1 MSQGAFIISSYS
13 STALGT
19 VHPIR
24 VQPETL
30 GLQIGA
36 VANAAAAGTRVLPSA
51 QVSQGKRKKGL
62 NARTV
67 TFKFAPGAAP
77 AGYKPESPISLP
89 WLQGNAAFNGVF
101 AGQTGTYL
109 TADIVMVGK
118 SSETAR

>member
-1 MSQGAFIISSYS
+1 MSSGSFITSSYS

-24 VQPETL
+24 IQPETL
-30 GLQIGA
+30 ALQIGA
-36 VANAAAAGTRVLPSA
+36 VSNAAATGTRVLPSA
-51 QVSQGKRKKGL
+51 QVSKGKRSKGL

-89 WLQGNAAFNGVF
+89 WLQGNATFNSIF
-101 AGQTGTYL
+101 AGQTGSYL

-118 SSETAR
+118 SNETAR